1 MPTRLIHALD
11 AALDIIAL
19 AGLIS
24 LLGVCLHLVMNG
36 APQ

>member
-1 MPTRLIHALD
+1 MLARLTHALD
-11 AALDIIAL
+11 AALDLLAL

-36 APQ
+36 APR